1 MAIMIIDGD
10 DDYYD
15 SFVVIVIVI
24 VVVVVLI
31 SVCLC
36 GKILVDV
43 HCSLIYRGNLTPRTP
58 EHEGNTS

>member
-1 MAIMIIDGD
+1 MATMIIDGD

-15 SFVVIVIVI
+15 GFVVIVI

-36 GKILVDV
+36 GKFQ
-43 HCSLIYRGNLTPRTP
+43 LTCIVV
-58 EHEGNTS
+58 